1 MSCEECKHDS
11 GHGCELGLT
20 FMEGF
25 EWLSLKKT
33 MMNNCETCRHLVY
46 FCGAHGCLM
55 NRDVD
60 FRLDRLCQDYDEAE
74 W

>member
-1 MSCEECKHDS
+1 MKNANTIAGMDAILDLCSEKDS
-11 GHGCELGLT
+11 SA
-20 FMEGF
+20 
-25 EWLSLKKT
+25 LSLKKT